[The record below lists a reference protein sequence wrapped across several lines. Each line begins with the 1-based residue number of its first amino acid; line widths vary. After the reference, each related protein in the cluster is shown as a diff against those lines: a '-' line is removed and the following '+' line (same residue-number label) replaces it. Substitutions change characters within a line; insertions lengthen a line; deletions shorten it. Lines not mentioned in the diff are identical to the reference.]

1 MSHVADGILH
11 AYLDGALDAL
21 SDAGELPD
29 GATAAD
35 IVAHLSSCAD
45 CRARLETERAIREG
59 AGIVLNDAAPLR
71 VAAPPLSGITA
82 APRSRRARWLPM
94 SWAATVL
101 LAVGAGWWGSEL
113 WRAGAIAPAPVEQD
127 AARMRNTSADLP
139 ASGMQSAENTA
150 AAGVA
155 DRDGEGAATSGTGAD
170 TRAAAPLAAETL
182 PAGPLPSERLAGERA
197 DSESLRAEPRV
208 AAAPAV
214 REPIGAAVGDRAAA
228 AGDSNAV
235 AAALAAESVRS
246 EVARLSQDPQVQP
259 PAAGAVRSLQR
270 GVVPESVRWIGPLT
284 TDAAALK
291 QFAPGIS
298 GLAAFDSIAARER
311 TGSVRF
317 EAAPSSE
324 PRRLDGQVFIVTDAS
339 EPSIEV
345 AHEPGQTIV
354 RVRQALRSGE
364 EIELISFHQHTTPPT
379 APQQALP
386 PEPVTVTAAVERAAR
401 ESAPERRGRA
411 AAALSD
417 RAGNA
422 LQPDLTTMP
431 GARTL
436 PDGRQQILLRDSS
449 GSLWVAMRAALS
461 AEELHALVARLR
473 AHPPR

>member
-45 CRARLETERAIREG
+45 CRARLETERGIRDG
-59 AGIVLNDAAPLR
+59 AGVVLNDAAPLH
-71 VAAPPLSGITA
+71 VAVPPLSGVTA
-82 APRSRRARWLPM
+82 APRARRARWLPM

-113 WRAGAIAPAPVEQD
+113 WRAGSVTTAPVEQ
-127 AARMRNTSADLP
+127 AAPRMQSTAVDLP
-139 ASGMQSAENTA
+139 ASRMQSAESTA
-150 AAGVA
+150 AAGDVT
-155 DRDGEGAATSGTGAD
+155 DRDGEGSATSGSGAD
-170 TRAAAPLAAETL
+170 ARAAAPLAAETL
-182 PAGPLPSERLAGERA
+182 PAERRPSERV
-197 DSESLRAEPRV
+197 DSESLRVEPRV
-208 AAAPAV
+208 AAAPAA
-214 REPIGAAVGDRAAA
+214 REPIGAAVGDRAAVR
-228 AGDSNAV
+228 DSNTV
-235 AAALAAESVRS
+235 AAALSAESARS
-246 EVARLSQDPQVQP
+246 EVARVSQGAQVQP
-259 PAAGAVRSLQR
+259 PDAGPLRSLQR
-270 GVVPESVRWIGPLT
+270 GVLPESVTWIGPWT
-284 TDAAALK
+284 MDAAALK

-311 TGSVRF
+311 MGSVRF
-317 EAAPSSE
+317 EDAPSSE
-324 PRRLDGQVFIVTDAS
+324 PGRLDGQVFIVTDAS

-364 EIELISFHQHTTPPT
+364 EIELISFHQHAAPPT
-379 APQQALP
+379 EPQQAPALQP
-386 PEPVTVTAAVERAAR
+386 LIVTGAERSAR

-411 AAALSD
+411 APAAAD
-417 RAGNA
+417 RAANA
-422 LQPDLTTMP
+422 LRADLTTMP

-461 AEELHALVARLR
+461 ADELRALVSRLH